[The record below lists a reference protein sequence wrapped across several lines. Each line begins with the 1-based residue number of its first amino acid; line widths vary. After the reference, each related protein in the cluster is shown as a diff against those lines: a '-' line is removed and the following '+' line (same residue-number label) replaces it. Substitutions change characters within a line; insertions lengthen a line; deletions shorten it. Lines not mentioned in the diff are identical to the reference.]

1 MKLKVFAGKYE
12 YVHMHLKHK
21 ENLIMMKFQE
31 AVARYQIKLE
41 DKFIDKEV
49 NNLQLNNL
57 NIGAPIAKGCSAV
70 VYAASFKD
78 ERKTEPMEVPPT
90 FERSQDPSVFG
101 EFSGTLPSL
110 QNTSRFIH
118 NFGGSLDNL
127 HNFARS
133 PQDSINLDPIASK
146 ADQDHQ
152 KRVRFNDVAEIRSRM
167 SSLSSLGGDFK
178 EFEARE
184 DVSTESTSILKYPL
198 ALKMMFN

>member
-1 MKLKVFAGKYE
+1 M
-12 YVHMHLKHK
+12 
-21 ENLIMMKFQE
+21 
-31 AVARYQIKLE
+31 
-41 DKFIDKEV
+41 
-49 NNLQLNNL
+49 
-57 NIGAPIAKGCSAV
+57 

-198 ALKMMFN
+198 ALKMMFNYDIQSNAMSILKAMHKETIPARRRENIDAGNWEKM